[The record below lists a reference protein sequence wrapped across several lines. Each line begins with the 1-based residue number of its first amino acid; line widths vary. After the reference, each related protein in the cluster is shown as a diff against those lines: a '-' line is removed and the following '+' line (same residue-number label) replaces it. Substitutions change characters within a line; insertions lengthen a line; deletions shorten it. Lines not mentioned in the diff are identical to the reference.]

1 MNIKQDGFQ
10 IFKSFFSISEV
21 EFLRDC
27 LTLQVKE
34 DQIEGKIAYYKAG
47 GVFGIGDLMSKGN
60 LKFIIDKIRPLAN
73 EILEGDA
80 LYFGDSMYTK
90 GLGQRGFHRDNV
102 DRVFNEGEDW
112 NSPYDLIRFGI
123 YLQDHTK
130 HSGGLEVIKG
140 THNISKG
147 TPTFV
152 ESGIGDLVVWN
163 MRLLHSGNAVR
174 YKFNSRVSVTQFK
187 GYEYLIPKFLSYP
200 EEKERGALFISFGK
214 DGNHLNRYINNH
226 LLVRQDM
233 RQHLLA
239 SGFNLENISKEIILK
254 KYQ

>member
-1 MNIKQDGFQ
+1 MNIKQDGFK
-10 IFKSFFSISEV
+10 IFKSLFSISEV

-34 DQIEGKIAYYKAG
+34 DYIEGKIGYYKAG
-47 GVFGIGDLMSKGN
+47 GVFGIGDLMSKRN
-60 LKFIIDKIRPLAN
+60 LKFIIDKIRPIAN
-73 EILEGDA
+73 EILDGDA

-102 DRVFNEGEDW
+102 DRAFNEGDDW

-123 YLQDHTK
+123 YLQDHSK

-140 THNISKG
+140 THNISTG

-152 ESGIGDLVVWN
+152 ESEIGDLVVWN

-174 YKFNSRVSVTQFK
+174 YKFNSKVSVTQFK
-187 GYEYLIPKFLSYP
+187 GYEYLIPKFLTYP

-226 LLVRQDM
+226 LLARQDM

-239 SGFNLENISKEIILK
+239 SGFDLENISKEIILK